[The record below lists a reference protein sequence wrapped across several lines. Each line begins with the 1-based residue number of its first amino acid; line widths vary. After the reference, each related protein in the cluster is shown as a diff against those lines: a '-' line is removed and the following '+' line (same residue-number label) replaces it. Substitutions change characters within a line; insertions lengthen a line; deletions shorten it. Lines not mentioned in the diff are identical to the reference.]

1 MNLDR
6 VPSGRNPPDDINVIV
21 EIPMRGEPVKYEV
34 DKETGAMFVDR
45 FLDVAMV
52 YPCNYGYIPHT
63 LSGDG
68 DPCDVLV
75 PTPVPLISGSVIRCR
90 PIGVLQ
96 MEDESGP
103 DAKVLAM
110 PHGKTYPAYAHIK
123 TPSDVQSS
131 LLRRIEH
138 FFQHYKDL
146 EQGKWVKI
154 NGWFGPEAARAEI
167 ESAIARY
174 RAAAQPPPF

>member
-1 MNLDR
+1 MNLAN
-6 VPSGRNPPDDINVIV
+6 VSAGRHPPENINVII

-63 LSGDG
+63 LAGDG

-75 PTPVPLISGSVIRCR
+75 PTPVPLISGAVIRCR

-96 MEDESGP
+96 MED
-103 DAKVLAM
+103 DAGQDSKILAM
-110 PHGKTYPAYAHIK
+110 PQISTYRAYADIE
-123 TPSDVQSS
+123 TPAGLKPA
-131 LLRRIEH
+131 LLARIEH

-146 EQGKWVKI
+146 EPGKWVKLI
-154 NGWFGPEAARAEI
+154 GWADRATAYAEI
-167 ESAIARY
+167 RDALARFE
-174 RAAAQPPPF
+174 AQPVRPAF